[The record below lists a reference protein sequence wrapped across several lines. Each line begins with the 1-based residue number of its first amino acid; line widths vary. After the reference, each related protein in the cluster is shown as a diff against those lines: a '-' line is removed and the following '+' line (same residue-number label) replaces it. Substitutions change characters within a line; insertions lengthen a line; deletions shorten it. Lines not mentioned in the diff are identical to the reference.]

1 MDTITLFL
9 SNNLQIIKKTCKDSD
24 TLSTSFIDK
33 MINLCDS
40 EEVEREIA
48 MKLKTILQIID
59 KTSANSYTKLLSIF
73 GLLMKAMN
81 VKITQIDCK
90 RAYVAHEFSF
100 IEFDI
105 SQNNCDSVSDCKY
118 LNKVIAFCESDSVGE
133 KEDEQS
139 WLSQIVN
146 ILKHVKDDSIQP
158 MMKLMCVIG
167 ILEESSVF

>member
-1 MDTITLFL
+1 
-9 SNNLQIIKKTCKDSD
+9 
-24 TLSTSFIDK
+24 

-73 GLLMKAMN
+73 GLLMKVMN

-118 LNKVIAFCESDSVGE
+118 LNQVIAFCESDSSSE
-133 KEDEQS
+133 KEGDQS

-167 ILEESSVF
+167 ILEESVF